1 MKGQVED
8 IEQDFFVRRF
18 VFEIIDLE
26 NLSGLN
32 KMKSTENYSTR

>member
-1 MKGQVED
+1 MKEQVED
-8 IEQDFFVRRF
+8 IEQDFFVWRF
-18 VFEIIDLE
+18 VFEMNELE

>member
-8 IEQDFFVRRF
+8 ISKIFSYDF
-18 VFEIIDLE
+18 VFEINDLE

-32 KMKSTENYSTR
+32 KMKSIEKYSTR